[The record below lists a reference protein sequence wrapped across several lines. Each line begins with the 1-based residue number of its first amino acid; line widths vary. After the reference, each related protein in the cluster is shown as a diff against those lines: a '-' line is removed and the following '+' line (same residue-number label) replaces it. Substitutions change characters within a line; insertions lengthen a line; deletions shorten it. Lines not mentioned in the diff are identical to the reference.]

1 MILILT
7 LARDTEFE
15 PALNTLQHRKGVQMG
30 NVLAFPAKGAGDNTE
45 RYVGNLPIPLCTVG
59 EFAFVTGLSD
69 QTIRRCIHA
78 GELPSMRVGHRLFIR
93 TDKLLEEEAAN
104 GR

>member
-1 MILILT
+1 MSCRFIPIKP
-7 LARDTEFE
+7 AVQEGYQDTQR
-15 PALNTLQHRKGVQMG
+15 N
-30 NVLAFPAKGAGDNTE
+30 
-45 RYVGNLPIPLCTVG
+45 YIGNLPIPLCTVG
-59 EFAFVTGLSD
+59 EFAAVTGLSD

-104 GR
+104 ER